1 MKRLAH
7 GLLGLAILVGCSSMQ
22 VQTDFSQDVD
32 FSAFKTFKYEDSDQS
47 LAAAAP
53 LAHQRVVAAIR
64 QGMTGAGLTEVDSNP
79 DLFVAY
85 HGSTD
90 ERLQFQTTYVG
101 VGGRGRWGRRGSVGV
116 ATSST
121 RAVSYEQGTLVI
133 DVWEADENQLVWRGV
148 VSDSLGNNPDQNT
161 DKINR
166 GVARA
171 FENFPPN

>member
-1 MKRLAH
+1 M
-7 GLLGLAILVGCSSMQ
+7 
-22 VQTDFSQDVD
+22 
-32 FSAFKTFKYEDSDQS
+32 
-47 LAAAAP
+47 
-53 LAHQRVVAAIR
+53 
-64 QGMTGAGLTEVDSNP
+64 
-79 DLFVAY
+79 
-85 HGSTD
+85 
-90 ERLQFQTTYVG
+90 
-101 VGGRGRWGRRGSVGV
+101 GV

-148 VSDSLGNNPDQNT
+148 VTDTLGNNPDQNT